1 MTARTVAE
9 VAEWLMQCLE
19 RTGHEL
25 LGEGRHR
32 RVYALS
38 ATKVIKVP
46 VGRISTGYYE
56 HNYRLCEK
64 MMIRSMTA
72 NFQEVAWSDRPHV
85 AKCIGKIS
93 LGIPVVIM
101 DRVEVLQDPDNHANE
116 HMLPEWAYEVC
127 PDGGQVGI
135 LPSGEIV
142 AFDYAN
148 AD

>member
-1 MTARTVAE
+1 MRGKPPAE
-9 VAEWLMQCLE
+9 IAEHLMQCLE
-19 RTGHEL
+19 AKGFEL

-56 HNYRLCEK
+56 HQYRLCEK
-64 MMIRSMTA
+64 MITRSMTA
-72 NFQEVAWSDRPHV
+72 NFQEIAWSDREHV
-85 AKCIGKIS
+85 AKCIGKMPF
-93 LGIPVVIM
+93 GIPVVIM

-116 HMLPEWAYEVC
+116 HMLPDWAYEVC